1 MFQATGESG
10 QTPNPGSVAE
20 DLMKS
25 LATSIL
31 GKAASSVLDPM
42 VLGFLGTGDSS
53 DLAAYLDKIEGQ
65 LAEMQGQLRQLQDS
79 VDLIVRALPIIEEQ
93 FEDVDMQNK
102 LDAVNRT
109 SASITTNFETYV
121 NAVHALAAS
130 DAARAKEAAREIFE
144 LMDVIN
150 LKSVAENMT
159 VLQDL
164 FIAPNAQ
171 AKGLIDL
178 QHHYVRQ
185 GILEWA
191 SDREHYRYKGNPPC
205 KIQSD
210 DGVFESE
217 RIVSCG
223 HSLADDLLSKG
234 VAQVFR
240 KFVAVELQGLMLLTV
255 GWTDSVQEP
264 QLNDQVH
271 ALQRVL
277 NGMAD
282 FEAVVQK
289 QSMTKLQ
296 LVCDSTGRC

>member
-1 MFQATGESG
+1 
-10 QTPNPGSVAE
+10 
-20 DLMKS
+20 MKS

-31 GKAASSVLDPM
+31 GKAASSFLDPM

-121 NAVHALAAS
+121 NAVHALSAS

-171 AKGLIDL
+171 AKGSSISS
-178 QHHYVRQ
+178 
-185 GILEWA
+185 ITTSAKA
-191 SDREHYRYKGNPPC
+191 SSNGPPTGNTIAIKEIHPARF
-205 KIQSD
+205 SRMM
-210 DGVFESE
+210 VFSN
-217 RIVSCG
+217 RNAS
-223 HSLADDLLSKG
+223 
-234 VAQVFR
+234 FP
-240 KFVAVELQGLMLLTV
+240 AVTASP
-255 GWTDSVQEP
+255 T
-264 QLNDQVH
+264 
-271 ALQRVL
+271 
-277 NGMAD
+277 
-282 FEAVVQK
+282 
-289 QSMTKLQ
+289 T
-296 LVCDSTGRC
+296 C